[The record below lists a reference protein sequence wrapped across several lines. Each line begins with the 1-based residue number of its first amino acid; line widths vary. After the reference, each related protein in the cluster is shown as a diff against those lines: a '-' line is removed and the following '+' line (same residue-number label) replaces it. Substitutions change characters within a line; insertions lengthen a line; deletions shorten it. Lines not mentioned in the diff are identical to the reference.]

1 MKAELEL
8 VRRACWYQ
16 GTTPALFHCWVA
28 ISEIIP
34 PSLMVGGHGGGVVS
48 GVVALLELEDGSMV
62 RSAPEDLTFA
72 DGGDFGRYYFFAS
85 KARRS
90 APKHGSGFDCE
101 HKEVDN
107 E

>member
-1 MKAELEL
+1 MKAEFSM

-48 GVVALLELEDGSMV
+48 GVVALLELGDGSMV

-72 DGGDFGRYYFFAS
+72 DGGDFGRYFFFDRNI
-85 KARRS
+85 RRS
-90 APKHGSGFDCE
+90 VPKHGVGFDCE
-101 HKEVDN
+101 QKEADD